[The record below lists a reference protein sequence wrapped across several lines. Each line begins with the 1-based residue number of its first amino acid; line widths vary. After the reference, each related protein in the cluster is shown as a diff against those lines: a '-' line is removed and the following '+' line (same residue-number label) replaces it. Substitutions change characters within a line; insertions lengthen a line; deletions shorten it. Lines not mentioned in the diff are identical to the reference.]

1 MYEETRPLLN
11 MQLLYADMCICRYT
25 PNTKN
30 KKIELHS
37 GLGSAYSA
45 MWTAYSE
52 YYPLRCI

>member
-25 PNTKN
+25 PYTKN

-37 GLGSAYSA
+37 GLGTEYSA
-45 MWTAYSE
+45 MWTASFTLYIES
-52 YYPLRCI
+52 

>member
-25 PNTKN
+25 PYPKN

-37 GLGSAYSA
+37 GLGTEYSA
-45 MWTAYSE
+45 MWTASFTLYIES
-52 YYPLRCI
+52 